1 VKSYFKNAQLLVW
14 IAVLTTVKIL
24 TLGEVVKAA
33 EENTQIAISPS
44 LSLVAEPSDRPANN
58 KLSLDVPASTDRDR
72 QVIPAF
78 RPQTLMAQEAAPKEV
93 APEANSNNS
102 NNSVPAEA
110 TSDNSDSTVAPAVTE
125 NNSNNPATTEVP
137 KDNSTPTATTEV
149 PKDNPTPTA
158 TTEVIK
164 DNSTPTATTEVP
176 PNNAETPVDVQP
188 ASAQAQPSNPVTTAD
203 VKILTPTP
211 NTVLDIPATSVILQY
226 PVGAKVELQVNGK
239 AVDRA
244 LVGRT
249 ETDTTNN
256 LITETWYGVAF
267 KEGENTLTAQ
277 AEINGTVGN
286 LATVKVTVRGDVQ
299 QLTVE
304 SVEQRIPADGRST
317 ATIQGQLLDAQGNR
331 SNRDAV
337 VTLSASAGEFVG
349 ADADRDRPGF
359 QVQARQGKFA
369 AKLRSDLNAETVR
382 IRAELNNL
390 EVFNQLE
397 FETALRP
404 SIATGVIDVRLG
416 ARGTDYYGSL
426 RDFLPAD
433 EDNRTQLD
441 VYSAVFATG
450 KVGDWLFT
458 GAYNSDRAL
467 NEDCSGNTGLSQN
480 PENCQ
485 PYPVYGD
492 SSTSQRLARSQDSV
506 FLRFERNRDYFMWGD
521 YDTREFAT
529 RSQQFT
535 AISRQLH
542 GFKGNYNF
550 GNLQVTGFYGDNVQ
564 GFQRDTIAPDG
575 TSGYYFL
582 SKRLLVPGSE
592 EVYIELE
599 EINRPGTVIDRQQL
613 SRGADYDIDYDR
625 GTILFREPILKTDV
639 SPEGVVLVRR
649 IVTTY
654 QFEDKDNTANIF
666 AGRVQYNF
674 SRQQN
679 RESWVGAT
687 YFKENQGTR
696 NFELYGADTF
706 IPLGTKG
713 SLIAEYAHS
722 SNNSD
727 VMGEVSG
734 SAYRVEAQGEITDG
748 IRGRAYFRS
757 ADTGF
762 ANNATVSFVPGQT
775 RYGAEVAA
783 RLSPTTNFRV
793 AYDRENNEGT
803 APRPLNTFDD
813 LFDRGST
820 AVPGSQVDNSLT
832 TITAGLQQRIGK
844 STVDLDF
851 IHRQR
856 EDRQPNNPTSNTSN
870 QLRSRINIPIAN
882 NLTFRAQN
890 ELNLSKDE
898 DIAYPDRTI
907 FGLNWQAYPGINVS
921 LNHQFFTSQNEGSDN
936 NSITSLDVTGERKI
950 WDNTTVKARY
960 SVISGFD
967 GMRGQGAVGLNHQ
980 WVIAPGLKLDLAY
993 EHIFGDTFNRTGA
1006 GKQFAQPFAPGQ
1018 SASSIGVESGDSYS
1032 VGLEYTD
1039 NPNFKASAR
1048 IQHRTSSGGN
1058 NTVISASAAGKIS
1071 PALTAL
1077 VSYQQANSANQ
1088 TLRGLGDTANFKVGL
1103 AYRDPNDDR
1112 FNALLRYEYRKNPST
1127 IPNTIL
1133 FGSGTGYEDHT
1144 LAAEGIY
1151 APNWRWE
1158 FYGKYALRTSTTFL
1172 ADDYVGKST
1181 TSLAQLRATYRV
1193 NSKIDVV
1200 GEGRFINQP
1209 TTGYSET
1216 GLVLEAGYYIT
1227 PNLRL
1232 SAGYVFGGA
1241 DDRDFGG
1248 NRSAGGPY
1256 IGLTVKVNELFGF
1269 GLQKLPPP
1277 QQQETEISNK

>member
-1 VKSYFKNAQLLVW
+1 LIDIKVVLVRDINPVKSYFKNAQLLVL

-24 TLGEVVKAA
+24 ILGEVAKANQ
-33 EENTQIAISPS
+33 ENTPISTATS
-44 LSLVAEPSDRPANN
+44 SSLVAEQNN
-58 KLSLDVPASTDRDR
+58 LNLDVPASAVGDRPL
-72 QVIPAF
+72 VPVTTS
-78 RPQTLMAQEAAPKEV
+78 QTLIAEETSPSPNTGDALNPNQNQTNTV
-93 APEANSNNS
+93 APEATTDNSNNTVAPEVTTDNSNNTATPEATTNNS
-102 NNSVPAEA
+102 NN
-110 TSDNSDSTVAPAVTE
+110 TVAPEVTTD
-125 NNSNNPATTEVP
+125 NSNNTAVPEVTT
-137 KDNSTPTATTEV
+137 DNSTQPETT
-149 PKDNPTPTA
+149 
-158 TTEVIK
+158 
-164 DNSTPTATTEVP
+164 
-176 PNNAETPVDVQP
+176 
-188 ASAQAQPSNPVTTAD
+188 QPSNPVNNTD
-203 VKILTPTP
+203 VKILAPTTD
-211 NTVLDIPATSVILQY
+211 TVLDIPSSSVILQY
-226 PVGAKVELQVNGK
+226 PEGAKIELRVNGK
-239 AVDRA
+239 VVDDS
-244 LVGRT
+244 LIGRT
-249 ETDTTNN
+249 ETDATTK
-256 LITETWYGVAF
+256 LVTQTWYGVSF

-277 AEINGTVGN
+277 AQINGVAGN
-286 LATVKVTVRGDVQ
+286 LATLKVMVRGDVQ
-299 QLTVE
+299 QITVE
-304 SVEQRIPADGRST
+304 SAEQRIPADGRST
-317 ATIQGQLLDAQGNR
+317 ATIQGQLLDANGNR

-337 VTLSASAGEFVG
+337 VTLSASSGEFVG
-349 ADADRDRPGF
+349 ADLNTDEPGF
-359 QVQARQGKFA
+359 QVQARQGQFTV
-369 AKLRSDLNAETVR
+369 KLRSNLNAETVR
-382 IRAELNNL
+382 IRAGLGSL
-390 EVFNQLE
+390 EAFNQVE

-404 SIATGVIDVRLG
+404 SIATGVVDIRLG

-426 RDFLPAD
+426 RDFLPPD
-433 EDNRTQLD
+433 GDNSTQLD
-441 VYSAVFATG
+441 VRSAVFATG

-458 GAYNSDRAL
+458 GAYNSDRSI
-467 NEDCSGNTGLSQN
+467 NQDCSGNTGLSQN
-480 PENCQ
+480 VENCDQ
-485 PYPVYGD
+485 YPVYGD
-492 SSTSQRLARSQDSV
+492 SSTSERLARSQDSV

-521 YDTREFAT
+521 YDTKEFAT

-582 SKRLLVPGSE
+582 SKRLLVTGSE

-599 EINRPGTVIDRQQL
+599 ELNRPGTVIERQRL
-613 SRGADYDIDYDR
+613 NRGADYDIDYDR
-625 GTILFREPILKTDV
+625 GTILFREPILRTDV
-639 SPEGVVLVRR
+639 SPEGTVLVRR

-666 AGRVQYNF
+666 AGRLQYNF
-674 SRQQN
+674 SRQQD
-679 RESWVGAT
+679 RESWIGAT
-687 YFKENQGTR
+687 YFKENQGNR
-696 NFELYGADTF
+696 NFELYGADAF
-706 IPLGTKG
+706 VSLGTKG

-722 SNNSD
+722 THNSD
-727 VMGEVSG
+727 LMGEVSG
-734 SAYRVEAQGEITDG
+734 SAYRLEAQGQIIDG
-748 IRGRAYFRS
+748 VQGRAYFRS
-757 ADTGF
+757 ADAGF

-775 RYGAEVAA
+775 RYGAELTA
-783 RLSPTTNFRV
+783 RLSDTTNFRV
-793 AYDRENNEGT
+793 GYDRENNFGV
-803 APRPLNTFDD
+803 APRPLDTFED
-813 LFDRGST
+813 LFNRGSS
-820 AVPGSQVDNSLT
+820 AVPGSKVDNSLT
-832 TITAGLQQRIGK
+832 TITAGVQQRIGK
-844 STVDLDF
+844 STVDVDF

-856 EDRQPNNPTSNTSN
+856 EDRQPNNPTSDTSN
-870 QLRSRINIPIAN
+870 QLRSRVNIPITD

-890 ELNLSKDE
+890 ELNLSKDQ

-907 FGLNWQAYPGINVS
+907 VGLNWQAYPGINIA
-921 LNHQFFTSQNEGSDN
+921 LNHQFFTSQEEGSGN
-936 NSITSLDVTGERKI
+936 NSITSLDITGERKI
-950 WDNTTVKARY
+950 WDNTTIKARY
-960 SVISGFD
+960 SVINGFD
-967 GMRGQGAVGLNHQ
+967 GLTGQGAIGLNHQ
-980 WVIAPGLKLDLAY
+980 WVIAPGLRMDLAY
-993 EHIFGDTFNRTGA
+993 EHIFGDIFNRTGA

-1048 IQHRTSSGGN
+1048 FQHRTSSGGS

-1077 VSYQQANSANQ
+1077 ASYQQANSANQ
-1088 TLRGLGDTANFKVGL
+1088 TLRGLGDTANLKVGL

-1144 LAAEGIY
+1144 FAAEAIY

-1172 ADDYVGKST
+1172 AEDYVGKST
-1181 TSLAQLRATYRV
+1181 TSLAQLRATYRL
-1193 NSKIDVV
+1193 NSKMDLV

-1232 SAGYVFGGA
+1232 SAGYVFGSA

-1248 NRSAGGPY
+1248 SRTAGGPY

-1269 GLQKLPPP
+1269 GLQKVAPP
-1277 QQQETEISNK
+1277 QQQESEVSNK